1 MILDGA
7 ALTDAVYGGGTV
19 NRPPSLESIQ
29 KFRVKNNGASAK
41 HTRQTNYIMTTKSG
55 TYEIHGSLFETD
67 RDYGYGVARARDTI
81 SNTSAKYIRN
91 EYGGSMGDP
100 VYLPKNY
107 NGKNKTF

>member
-29 KFRVKNNGASAK
+29 KFRVENNGASAK
-41 HTRQTNYIMTTKSG
+41 YTRQTNYIMTTKGG
-55 TYEIHGSLFETD
+55 TNEIHGWLFETN

-91 EYGGSMGDP
+91 EYGGFMVGP
-100 VYLPKNY
+100 VYLLKIY
-107 NGKNKTF
+107 NGKSKTF